1 MRHKLSFTEA
11 LLLLIGTQI
20 GAGILGLPYIMKDSG
35 LMGIAIVVLV
45 GIITMITSLFILA
58 CIKEDEDTTL
68 TDLASSRLGK
78 WAGILTF
85 LSIVLYGYGALIAY
99 IASSGNILSTAL
111 RINPT
116 IGALLFWAIMSGIVL
131 MGLRAS
137 GKAEVLIGISLLVA
151 LGISIA
157 LVLPSVKAEN
167 LMTWDM
173 KNLLP
178 LIGVSMFAYAS
189 HLIVP
194 EIKTGTDKETAKKV
208 IIWGFFIPMVFY
220 ALFVLAFVGAF
231 GKDVPQMAMMAISGK
246 FGILGTLLGILVPL
260 TAISTSFI
268 GIAYAQMNNIKQ
280 LIGNKL
286 LAWLLVV
293 VPPIFIYL
301 MGLRSFTGALS
312 VAGSYGG
319 LIFAG
324 IIPVLLYIK
333 ASERTSYRHLA
344 YSLLSLFALVF
355 IANLMLQHVEGH
367 RPSFFYNRYTI

>member
-1 MRHKLSFTEA
+1 MTHKLSFTEA

-35 LMGIAIVVLV
+35 LMGIAIVVLM
-45 GIITMITSLFILA
+45 GIITMITALFILS
-58 CIKEDEDTTL
+58 CIKDDEDTTL
-68 TDLASSRLGK
+68 TELASSCLGN
-78 WAGILTF
+78 WAGIITF

-99 IASSGNILSTAL
+99 IAGSGDILSSAL
-111 RINPT
+111 HITPT
-116 IGALLFWAIMSGIVL
+116 TGALLFWAIMSGIVF
-131 MGLRAS
+131 MGLKAS
-137 GKAEVLIGISLLVA
+137 GKAEVFIGISLLVA
-151 LGISIA
+151 LGISII

-167 LMTWDM
+167 LMTWNLKD
-173 KNLLP
+173 LLP

-208 IIWGFFIPMVFY
+208 IIWGFIIPMVFY

-268 GIAYAQMNNIKQ
+268 GIAYAQMNNIEN
-280 LIGNKL
+280 LIGNKFV
-286 LAWLLVV
+286 AWLLVV
-293 VPPIFIYL
+293 VPPILIYL
-301 MGLRSFTGALS
+301 MGLKSFTGALS
-312 VAGSYGG
+312 IAGSYGG

-324 IIPVLLYIK
+324 VIPVLLYIK
-333 ASERTSYRHLA
+333 SNKTSPYRHLA
-344 YSLLSLFALVF
+344 YSLLSLFAIVF
-355 IANLMLQHVEGH
+355 IANIVL
-367 RPSFFYNRYTI
+367 

>member
-35 LMGIAIVVLV
+35 LMGIAIVVAM
-45 GIITMITSLFILA
+45 GIITMITALFILA

-99 IASSGNILSTAL
+99 IAGSGDILSTAL

-116 IGALLFWAIMSGIVL
+116 IGALLFWVIMSGIVF

-173 KNLLP
+173 RNLLP

-194 EIKTGTDKETAKKV
+194 EIKTGTDKEMAKKV

-246 FGILGTLLGILVPL
+246 FGMLGTLLGILVPL

-355 IANLMLQHVEGH
+355 IANLML
-367 RPSFFYNRYTI
+367 